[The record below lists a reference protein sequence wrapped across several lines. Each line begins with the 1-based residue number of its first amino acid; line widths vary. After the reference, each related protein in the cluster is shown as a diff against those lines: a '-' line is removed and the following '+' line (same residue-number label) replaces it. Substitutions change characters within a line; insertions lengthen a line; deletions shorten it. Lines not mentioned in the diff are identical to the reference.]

1 MEDSQIYTSKKLKD
15 EKIDQEENLDDDED
29 ENKNNPELFFSL
41 MNESKYDIE
50 KIQEIPSVKLKNENE
65 ENKENEDNN
74 TKEKEDNE
82 EEYIKLKDSNLYN
95 ILIEEGSTRY
105 NEKDYIDIK
114 EKTVQKEIMSHTEYV
129 ISLNK
134 RNSNKKEI
142 QIIILSYRRY
152 EHFNIF
158 YNAMKIKYPYF
169 IYPKLSEK
177 NVMVKINQ
185 DQEFMERRRKQLKFL
200 LNYFAFHPKLNQKE
214 EFIKF
219 LKDPIFDEKYF
230 LNINS
235 PYEYPETKKYFNSN
249 PFYPLSYFK
258 NLFKEPK
265 NLSIDQ
271 SEIEI
276 KFLSMIPFYNKMY
289 EKISQMVQ
297 TVNNYYNIRIK
308 SKINY
313 NDLSRNLSILNLKK
327 NFENNNDDNKI
338 FDDMTL
344 LSKNLSDIENESN
357 NELLLKVNEKLDEF
371 MLILKGICGALER
384 YEKYIELYKSVIY
397 AGNHLNQNDDLKNIL
412 TNEEDEE
419 KIKEELEK
427 RQKQYDEKK
436 SNLGKEAINA
446 CKDKNDYEKELN
458 NEYKNFISN
467 YSKTFNIIL
476 NSLIGNIHSLNLQT
490 MEKINNFKAI
500 FED

>member
-15 EKIDQEENLDDDED
+15 EKIEQEENLDDDED

-50 KIQEIPSVKLKNENE
+50 NIKEISSVKLKKENE
-65 ENKENEDNN
+65 ENKKIEDNN
-74 TKEKEDNE
+74 NKEKEDNE
-82 EEYIKLKDSNLYN
+82 EEDIKLKDSNLYN

-105 NEKDYIDIK
+105 NKKDYIDIK

-235 PYEYPETKKYFNSN
+235 PYDYPETKKYFNSN

-258 NLFKEPK
+258 NLFNDSKNIQIEPNENQK
-265 NLSIDQ
+265 
-271 SEIEI
+271 
-276 KFLSMIPFYNKMY
+276 KFTSMISYYNKMY
-289 EKISQMVQ
+289 DNIFEMVQ
-297 TVNNYYNIRIK
+297 TLNNYYHIFIK
-308 SKINY
+308 SKDNY
-313 NDLSRNLSILNLKK
+313 NDLSRNLSYLNLKK
-327 NFENNNDDNKI
+327 NFKNKNENNIIYDEMI
-338 FDDMTL
+338 S
-344 LSKNLSDIENESN
+344 LSKNLSNMEKEFSDKFM
-357 NELLLKVNEKLDEF
+357 LLVNEPIDEF
-371 MLILKGICGALER
+371 MLMLKGVCEALER
-384 YEKYIELYKSVIY
+384 YSQYIETYKSVIY
-397 AGNHLNQNDDLKNIL
+397 AGNNFKEKDNVNNLKD
-412 TNEEDEE
+412 DEE
-419 KIKEELEK
+419 KIKEEIELRK
-427 RQKQYDEKK
+427 KQFYEKK
-436 SNLGKEAINA
+436 GKLGEEVANA
-446 CKDKNDYEKELN
+446 NKHKFEYEKELN
-458 NEYKNFISN
+458 REYEDFISK
-467 YSKTFNIIL
+467 YSNSFNSIMNSLMNTIYSL
-476 NSLIGNIHSLNLQT
+476 NSEQ
-490 MEKINNFKAI
+490 MQRINTIFKNEI
-500 FED
+500 NS

>member
-15 EKIDQEENLDDDED
+15 EKIEQEENLDDDED

-50 KIQEIPSVKLKNENE
+50 NMKEIPSVKLKKENE
-65 ENKENEDNN
+65 ENKKIEDNN
-74 TKEKEDNE
+74 NKEKEDNE
-82 EEYIKLKDSNLYN
+82 EEDIKLKDSNLYN

-105 NEKDYIDIK
+105 NKKDYIDIK

-142 QIIILSYRRY
+142 KIIILSYRRY

-235 PYEYPETKKYFNSN
+235 PYDYPETKKYFNSN
-249 PFYPLSYFK
+249 PFYPLSYLK
-258 NLFKEPK
+258 NLFNDSKNIQIEPNENQK
-265 NLSIDQ
+265 
-271 SEIEI
+271 
-276 KFLSMIPFYNKMY
+276 KFTSMISYYNKMY
-289 EKISQMVQ
+289 DNIFEMVQ
-297 TVNNYYNIRIK
+297 TLNNYYHIFIK
-308 SKINY
+308 SKDNY
-313 NDLSRNLSILNLKK
+313 NDLSRNLSYLNLKK
-327 NFENNNDDNKI
+327 NFKNKNENNIIYDEMI
-338 FDDMTL
+338 S
-344 LSKNLSDIENESN
+344 LSKNLSNMEKEFSDKFM
-357 NELLLKVNEKLDEF
+357 LLVNEPIDEF
-371 MLILKGICGALER
+371 MLMLKGVCEALER
-384 YEKYIELYKSVIY
+384 YSQYIETYKSVIY
-397 AGNHLNQNDDLKNIL
+397 AGNNFKEKDNVNNLQD
-412 TNEEDEE
+412 DEE
-419 KIKEELEK
+419 KIKEEIELRK
-427 RQKQYDEKK
+427 KQFYEKK
-436 SNLGKEAINA
+436 GKLGEEVANA
-446 CKDKNDYEKELN
+446 NKHKFEYEKELN
-458 NEYKNFISN
+458 REYEDFISK
-467 YSKTFNIIL
+467 YSNSFNSIMNSLMNTIYSL
-476 NSLIGNIHSLNLQT
+476 NSEQ
-490 MEKINNFKAI
+490 MQRINTIFKNEI
-500 FED
+500 NS

>member
-1 MEDSQIYTSKKLKD
+1 MEDSKIYTSKKVKD

-105 NEKDYIDIK
+105 NKKDYIDIK
-114 EKTVQKEIMSHTEYV
+114 EKTAQKEIMSHTEYV

-258 NLFKEPK
+258 NLFNDSKNIQIEPNENQK
-265 NLSIDQ
+265 
-271 SEIEI
+271 
-276 KFLSMIPFYNKMY
+276 KFTSMISFYNKMY
-289 EKISQMVQ
+289 DNIFEMVQ
-297 TVNNYYNIRIK
+297 TLNNYYHIFIK
-308 SKINY
+308 SKDNY
-313 NDLSRNLSILNLKK
+313 NDLSRNLSYLNLKK
-327 NFENNNDDNKI
+327 NFKNKNENNIIYDEMI
-338 FDDMTL
+338 S
-344 LSKNLSDIENESN
+344 LSKNLSNMEKEFSDKFM
-357 NELLLKVNEKLDEF
+357 LLVNEPIDEF
-371 MLILKGICGALER
+371 MLMLKGVCEALER
-384 YEKYIELYKSVIY
+384 YSQYIETYKSVIY
-397 AGNHLNQNDDLKNIL
+397 AGNNFKENDNVNNLQD
-412 TNEEDEE
+412 DEE
-419 KIKEELEK
+419 KIKEEIELRK
-427 RQKQYDEKK
+427 KQFYEKK
-436 SNLGKEAINA
+436 GKLGEEVANA
-446 CKDKNDYEKELN
+446 NKHKFEYEKELN
-458 NEYKNFISN
+458 REYEDFLSKYSN
-467 YSKTFNIIL
+467 SFNSIMNSLMNTIYSL
-476 NSLIGNIHSLNLQT
+476 NSEQ
-490 MEKINNFKAI
+490 MQRINTIFKNEI
-500 FED
+500 NS

>member
-50 KIQEIPSVKLKNENE
+50 NMKEIPSVKLKKENE
-65 ENKENEDNN
+65 ENKKIEDNN
-74 TKEKEDNE
+74 NKEKEDNE
-82 EEYIKLKDSNLYN
+82 EEDIKLKDSNLYN

-235 PYEYPETKKYFNSN
+235 PYDYPETKKYFNSN

-258 NLFKEPK
+258 NLFNDSKNIQIEPNENQK
-265 NLSIDQ
+265 
-271 SEIEI
+271 
-276 KFLSMIPFYNKMY
+276 KFTSMISFYNKMY
-289 EKISQMVQ
+289 DNIFEMVQ
-297 TVNNYYNIRIK
+297 TLNNYYHIFIK
-308 SKINY
+308 SKDNY
-313 NDLSRNLSILNLKK
+313 NDLSRNLSYLNLKK
-327 NFENNNDDNKI
+327 NFKNKNENNIIYDEMI
-338 FDDMTL
+338 S
-344 LSKNLSDIENESN
+344 LSKNLSNMEKEFSDKFM
-357 NELLLKVNEKLDEF
+357 LLVNEPIDEF
-371 MLILKGICGALER
+371 MLMLKGVCEALER
-384 YEKYIELYKSVIY
+384 YSQYIETYKSVIY
-397 AGNHLNQNDDLKNIL
+397 AGNNFKENDNVNNLQD
-412 TNEEDEE
+412 DEE
-419 KIKEELEK
+419 KIKEEIELRK
-427 RQKQYDEKK
+427 KQFYEKK
-436 SNLGKEAINA
+436 GKLGEEVANA
-446 CKDKNDYEKELN
+446 NKHKFEYEKELN
-458 NEYKNFISN
+458 REYEDFISK
-467 YSKTFNIIL
+467 YSNSFNSIMNSLMNTIYSL
-476 NSLIGNIHSLNLQT
+476 NSEQ
-490 MEKINNFKAI
+490 MQRINTIFKNEI
-500 FED
+500 NS

>member
-50 KIQEIPSVKLKNENE
+50 NMKEIPSVKLKKENE
-65 ENKENEDNN
+65 ENKKIEDNN
-74 TKEKEDNE
+74 NKEKEDNE
-82 EEYIKLKDSNLYN
+82 EENIKLKDSNLYN

-235 PYEYPETKKYFNSN
+235 PYDYPETKKYFNSN
-249 PFYPLSYFK
+249 PFYPLSYLK
-258 NLFKEPK
+258 NLFNDSKNIQIEPNENQK
-265 NLSIDQ
+265 
-271 SEIEI
+271 
-276 KFLSMIPFYNKMY
+276 KFTSMISFYNKMY
-289 EKISQMVQ
+289 DNIVEMVQ
-297 TVNNYYNIRIK
+297 TLNNYYHIFIK
-308 SKINY
+308 SKDNY
-313 NDLSRNLSILNLKK
+313 NDLSRNLSYLNLKK
-327 NFENNNDDNKI
+327 NFKNKNENNIIYDEMI
-338 FDDMTL
+338 S
-344 LSKNLSDIENESN
+344 LSKNLSNMEKEFSDKFM
-357 NELLLKVNEKLDEF
+357 LLVNEPIDEF
-371 MLILKGICGALER
+371 MLMLKGVCEALER
-384 YEKYIELYKSVIY
+384 YSQYIETYKSVIY
-397 AGNHLNQNDDLKNIL
+397 AGNNFKEKDNVNNLQD
-412 TNEEDEE
+412 DEE
-419 KIKEELEK
+419 KIKEEIELRK
-427 RQKQYDEKK
+427 KQFYEKK
-436 SNLGKEAINA
+436 GKLGEEVANA
-446 CKDKNDYEKELN
+446 NKHKFEYEKELN
-458 NEYKNFISN
+458 REYEDFISK
-467 YSKTFNIIL
+467 YSNSFNSIMNSLMNTIYSL
-476 NSLIGNIHSLNLQT
+476 NSEQ
-490 MEKINNFKAI
+490 MQRINTIFKNEI
-500 FED
+500 NS

>member
-15 EKIDQEENLDDDED
+15 EKIEQEENLDDDED

-50 KIQEIPSVKLKNENE
+50 NIKEISSVKLKKENE
-65 ENKENEDNN
+65 ENKKIEDNN
-74 TKEKEDNE
+74 NKEKEDNE
-82 EEYIKLKDSNLYN
+82 EEDIKLKDSNLYN

-235 PYEYPETKKYFNSN
+235 PYDYPETKKYFNSN
-249 PFYPLSYFK
+249 PFYPLSYLK
-258 NLFKEPK
+258 NLFNDSKNIQIEPNENQK
-265 NLSIDQ
+265 
-271 SEIEI
+271 
-276 KFLSMIPFYNKMY
+276 KFTSMISYYNKMY
-289 EKISQMVQ
+289 DNIFEMVQ
-297 TVNNYYNIRIK
+297 TLNNYYHIFIK
-308 SKINY
+308 SKDNY
-313 NDLSRNLSILNLKK
+313 NDLSRNLSYLNLKK
-327 NFENNNDDNKI
+327 NFKNKNENNIIYDEMI
-338 FDDMTL
+338 S
-344 LSKNLSDIENESN
+344 LSKNLSNMEKEFSDKFM
-357 NELLLKVNEKLDEF
+357 LLVNEPIDEF
-371 MLILKGICGALER
+371 MLMLKGVCEALER
-384 YEKYIELYKSVIY
+384 YSQYIETYKSVIY
-397 AGNHLNQNDDLKNIL
+397 AGNNFKEKDNVNNLQD
-412 TNEEDEE
+412 DEE
-419 KIKEELEK
+419 KIKEEIELRK
-427 RQKQYDEKK
+427 KQFYEKK
-436 SNLGKEAINA
+436 GKLGEEVANA
-446 CKDKNDYEKELN
+446 NKHKFEYEKELN
-458 NEYKNFISN
+458 REYEDFISK
-467 YSKTFNIIL
+467 YSNSFNSIMNSLMNTIYSL
-476 NSLIGNIHSLNLQT
+476 NSEQ
-490 MEKINNFKAI
+490 MQRINTIFKNEI
-500 FED
+500 NS

>member
-50 KIQEIPSVKLKNENE
+50 NMKEIPSVKLKKENE
-65 ENKENEDNN
+65 ENKKIEDNN
-74 TKEKEDNE
+74 NKEKEDNE
-82 EEYIKLKDSNLYN
+82 EENIKLKDSNLYN

-235 PYEYPETKKYFNSN
+235 PYDYPETKKYFNSN

-258 NLFKEPK
+258 NLFNDSKNIQIEPNENQK
-265 NLSIDQ
+265 
-271 SEIEI
+271 
-276 KFLSMIPFYNKMY
+276 KFTSMISFYNKMY
-289 EKISQMVQ
+289 DNIFEMVQ
-297 TVNNYYNIRIK
+297 TLNNYYHIFIK
-308 SKINY
+308 SKDNY
-313 NDLSRNLSILNLKK
+313 NDLSRNLSYLNLKK
-327 NFENNNDDNKI
+327 NFKNKNENNIIYDEMI
-338 FDDMTL
+338 S
-344 LSKNLSDIENESN
+344 LSKNLSNMEKEFSDKFM
-357 NELLLKVNEKLDEF
+357 LLVNEPIDEF
-371 MLILKGICGALER
+371 MLMLKGVCEALER
-384 YEKYIELYKSVIY
+384 YSQYIETYKSVIY
-397 AGNHLNQNDDLKNIL
+397 AGNNFKENDNVNNLQD
-412 TNEEDEE
+412 DEE
-419 KIKEELEK
+419 KIKEEIELRK
-427 RQKQYDEKK
+427 KQFYEKK
-436 SNLGKEAINA
+436 GKLGEEVANA
-446 CKDKNDYEKELN
+446 NKHKFEYEKELN
-458 NEYKNFISN
+458 REYEDFISK
-467 YSKTFNIIL
+467 YSNSFNSIMNSLMNTIYSL
-476 NSLIGNIHSLNLQT
+476 NSEQ
-490 MEKINNFKAI
+490 MQRINTIFKNEI
-500 FED
+500 NS

>member
-50 KIQEIPSVKLKNENE
+50 NIKEISSVKLKKENE
-65 ENKENEDNN
+65 ENKKIEDNN
-74 TKEKEDNE
+74 NKEKEDNE
-82 EEYIKLKDSNLYN
+82 EENIKLKDSNLYN

-235 PYEYPETKKYFNSN
+235 PYDYPETKKYFNSN
-249 PFYPLSYFK
+249 PFYPLSYLK
-258 NLFKEPK
+258 NLFNDSKNIQIEPNENQK
-265 NLSIDQ
+265 
-271 SEIEI
+271 
-276 KFLSMIPFYNKMY
+276 KFTSMISYYNKMY
-289 EKISQMVQ
+289 DNIFEMVQ
-297 TVNNYYNIRIK
+297 TLNNYYHIFIK
-308 SKINY
+308 SKDNY
-313 NDLSRNLSILNLKK
+313 NDLSRNLSYLNLKK
-327 NFENNNDDNKI
+327 NFKNKNENNIIYDEMI
-338 FDDMTL
+338 S
-344 LSKNLSDIENESN
+344 LSKNLSNMEKEFSDKFM
-357 NELLLKVNEKLDEF
+357 LLVNEPIDEF
-371 MLILKGICGALER
+371 MLMLKGVCEALER
-384 YEKYIELYKSVIY
+384 YSQYIETYKSVIY
-397 AGNHLNQNDDLKNIL
+397 AGNNFKENDNVNNLQD
-412 TNEEDEE
+412 DEE
-419 KIKEELEK
+419 KIKEEIELRK
-427 RQKQYDEKK
+427 KQFYEKK
-436 SNLGKEAINA
+436 GKLGEEVANA
-446 CKDKNDYEKELN
+446 NKHKFEYEKELN
-458 NEYKNFISN
+458 REYEDFISK
-467 YSKTFNIIL
+467 YSNSFNSIMNSLMNTIYSL
-476 NSLIGNIHSLNLQT
+476 NSEQ
-490 MEKINNFKAI
+490 MQRINTIFKNEI
-500 FED
+500 NS

>member
-15 EKIDQEENLDDDED
+15 EKIEQEENLDDDED

-50 KIQEIPSVKLKNENE
+50 NIKEISSVKLKKENE
-65 ENKENEDNN
+65 ENKKIEDNN
-74 TKEKEDNE
+74 NKEKEDNE
-82 EEYIKLKDSNLYN
+82 EEDIKLKDSNLYN

-105 NEKDYIDIK
+105 NKKDYIDIK

-235 PYEYPETKKYFNSN
+235 PYDYPETKKYFNSN

-258 NLFKEPK
+258 NLFNDSKNIQIEPNENQK
-265 NLSIDQ
+265 
-271 SEIEI
+271 
-276 KFLSMIPFYNKMY
+276 KFTSMISYYNKMY
-289 EKISQMVQ
+289 DNIFEMVQ
-297 TVNNYYNIRIK
+297 TLNNCYHIFIK
-308 SKINY
+308 SKDNY
-313 NDLSRNLSILNLKK
+313 NDLSRNLSYLNLKK
-327 NFENNNDDNKI
+327 NFKNKNENNIIYDEMI
-338 FDDMTL
+338 S
-344 LSKNLSDIENESN
+344 LSKNLSNMEKEFSDKFM
-357 NELLLKVNEKLDEF
+357 LLVNEPIDEF
-371 MLILKGICGALER
+371 MLMLKGVCEALER
-384 YEKYIELYKSVIY
+384 YSQYIETYKSVIY
-397 AGNHLNQNDDLKNIL
+397 AGNNFKEKDNVNNLQD
-412 TNEEDEE
+412 DEE
-419 KIKEELEK
+419 KIKEEIELRK
-427 RQKQYDEKK
+427 KQFYEKK
-436 SNLGKEAINA
+436 GKLGEEVANA
-446 CKDKNDYEKELN
+446 NKHKFEYEKELN
-458 NEYKNFISN
+458 REYEDFISK
-467 YSKTFNIIL
+467 YSNSFNSIMNSLMNTIYSL
-476 NSLIGNIHSLNLQT
+476 NSEQ
-490 MEKINNFKAI
+490 MQRINTIFKNEI
-500 FED
+500 NS

>member
-50 KIQEIPSVKLKNENE
+50 NMKEIPSVKLKKENE
-65 ENKENEDNN
+65 ENKKIEDNN
-74 TKEKEDNE
+74 NKEKEDNE
-82 EEYIKLKDSNLYN
+82 EENIKLKDSNLYN

-235 PYEYPETKKYFNSN
+235 PYDYPETKKYFNSN
-249 PFYPLSYFK
+249 PFYPLSYLK
-258 NLFKEPK
+258 NLFNDSKNIQIEPNENQK
-265 NLSIDQ
+265 
-271 SEIEI
+271 
-276 KFLSMIPFYNKMY
+276 KFTSMISFYNKMY
-289 EKISQMVQ
+289 DNIFEMVQ
-297 TVNNYYNIRIK
+297 TLNNYYHIFIK
-308 SKINY
+308 SKDNY
-313 NDLSRNLSILNLKK
+313 NDLSRNLSYLNLKK
-327 NFENNNDDNKI
+327 NFKNKNENNIIYDEMI
-338 FDDMTL
+338 S
-344 LSKNLSDIENESN
+344 LSKNLSNMEKEFSDKFM
-357 NELLLKVNEKLDEF
+357 LLVNEPIDEF
-371 MLILKGICGALER
+371 MLMLKGVCEALER
-384 YEKYIELYKSVIY
+384 YSQYIETYKSVIY
-397 AGNHLNQNDDLKNIL
+397 AGNNFKENDNVNNLQD
-412 TNEEDEE
+412 DEE
-419 KIKEELEK
+419 KIKEEIELRK
-427 RQKQYDEKK
+427 KQFYEKK
-436 SNLGKEAINA
+436 GKLGEEVANA
-446 CKDKNDYEKELN
+446 NKHKFEYEKELN
-458 NEYKNFISN
+458 REYEDFISK
-467 YSKTFNIIL
+467 YSNSFNSIMNSLMNTIYSL
-476 NSLIGNIHSLNLQT
+476 NSEQ
-490 MEKINNFKAI
+490 MQRINTIFKNEI
-500 FED
+500 NS

>member
-50 KIQEIPSVKLKNENE
+50 NMKEIPSVKLKKENE
-65 ENKENEDNN
+65 ENKKIEDNN
-74 TKEKEDNE
+74 NKEKEDNE
-82 EEYIKLKDSNLYN
+82 EEDIKLKDSNLYN

-105 NEKDYIDIK
+105 NKKDYIDIK

-235 PYEYPETKKYFNSN
+235 PYDYPETKKYFNSN
-249 PFYPLSYFK
+249 PFYPLSYLK
-258 NLFKEPK
+258 NLFNDSKNIQIEPNENQK
-265 NLSIDQ
+265 
-271 SEIEI
+271 
-276 KFLSMIPFYNKMY
+276 KFTSMISFYNKMY
-289 EKISQMVQ
+289 DNIVEMVQ
-297 TVNNYYNIRIK
+297 TLNNYYHIFIK
-308 SKINY
+308 SKDNY
-313 NDLSRNLSILNLKK
+313 NDLSRNLSYLNLKK
-327 NFENNNDDNKI
+327 NFKNKNENNIIYDEMI
-338 FDDMTL
+338 S
-344 LSKNLSDIENESN
+344 LSKNLSNMEKEFSDKFM
-357 NELLLKVNEKLDEF
+357 LLVNEPIDEF
-371 MLILKGICGALER
+371 MLMLKGVCEALER
-384 YEKYIELYKSVIY
+384 YSQYIETYKSVIY
-397 AGNHLNQNDDLKNIL
+397 AGNNFKENDNVNNLQD
-412 TNEEDEE
+412 DEE
-419 KIKEELEK
+419 KIKEEIELRK
-427 RQKQYDEKK
+427 KQFYEKK
-436 SNLGKEAINA
+436 GKLGEEVANA
-446 CKDKNDYEKELN
+446 NKHKFEYEKELN
-458 NEYKNFISN
+458 REYEDFISK
-467 YSKTFNIIL
+467 YSNSFNSIMNSLMNTIYSL
-476 NSLIGNIHSLNLQT
+476 NSEQ
-490 MEKINNFKAI
+490 MQRINTIFKNEI
-500 FED
+500 NS

>member
-15 EKIDQEENLDDDED
+15 EKIEQEENLDDDED

-50 KIQEIPSVKLKNENE
+50 NIKEISSVKLKKENE
-65 ENKENEDNN
+65 ENKKIEDNN
-74 TKEKEDNE
+74 NKEKEDNE
-82 EEYIKLKDSNLYN
+82 EEDIKLKDSNLYN

-105 NEKDYIDIK
+105 NKKDYIDIK

-235 PYEYPETKKYFNSN
+235 PYDYPETKKYFNSN

-258 NLFKEPK
+258 NLFNDSKNIQIEPNENQK
-265 NLSIDQ
+265 
-271 SEIEI
+271 
-276 KFLSMIPFYNKMY
+276 KFTSMISYYNKMY
-289 EKISQMVQ
+289 DNIFEMVQ
-297 TVNNYYNIRIK
+297 TLNNYYHIFIK
-308 SKINY
+308 SKDNY
-313 NDLSRNLSILNLKK
+313 NDLSRNLSYLNLKK
-327 NFENNNDDNKI
+327 NFKNKNENNIIYDEMI
-338 FDDMTL
+338 S
-344 LSKNLSDIENESN
+344 LSKNLSNMEKEFSDKFM
-357 NELLLKVNEKLDEF
+357 LLVNEPIDEF
-371 MLILKGICGALER
+371 MLMLKGVCEALER
-384 YEKYIELYKSVIY
+384 YSQYIETYKSVIY
-397 AGNHLNQNDDLKNIL
+397 AGNNFKEKDNVNNLQD
-412 TNEEDEE
+412 DEE
-419 KIKEELEK
+419 KIKEEIELRK
-427 RQKQYDEKK
+427 KQFYEKK
-436 SNLGKEAINA
+436 GKLGEEVANA
-446 CKDKNDYEKELN
+446 NKHKFEYEKELN
-458 NEYKNFISN
+458 REYEDFISK
-467 YSKTFNIIL
+467 YSNSFNSIMNSLMNTIYSL
-476 NSLIGNIHSLNLQT
+476 NSEQ
-490 MEKINNFKAI
+490 MQRINTIFKNEI
-500 FED
+500 NS

>member
-50 KIQEIPSVKLKNENE
+50 NMKEIPSVKLKKENE
-65 ENKENEDNN
+65 ENKKIEDNN
-74 TKEKEDNE
+74 NKEKEDNE
-82 EEYIKLKDSNLYN
+82 EENIKLKDSNLYN

-105 NEKDYIDIK
+105 NKKDYIDIK

-235 PYEYPETKKYFNSN
+235 PYDYPETKKYFNSN

-258 NLFKEPK
+258 NLFNDSKNIQIEPNENQK
-265 NLSIDQ
+265 
-271 SEIEI
+271 
-276 KFLSMIPFYNKMY
+276 KFTSMISFYNKMY
-289 EKISQMVQ
+289 DNIVEMVQ
-297 TVNNYYNIRIK
+297 TLNNYYHIFIK
-308 SKINY
+308 SKDNY
-313 NDLSRNLSILNLKK
+313 NDLSRNLSYLNLKK
-327 NFENNNDDNKI
+327 NFKNKNENNIIYDEMI
-338 FDDMTL
+338 S
-344 LSKNLSDIENESN
+344 LSKNLSNMEKEFSDKFM
-357 NELLLKVNEKLDEF
+357 LLVNEPIDEF
-371 MLILKGICGALER
+371 MLMLKGVCEALER
-384 YEKYIELYKSVIY
+384 YSQYIETYKSVIY
-397 AGNHLNQNDDLKNIL
+397 AGNNFKENDNVNNLQD
-412 TNEEDEE
+412 DEE
-419 KIKEELEK
+419 KIKEEIELRK
-427 RQKQYDEKK
+427 KQFYEKK
-436 SNLGKEAINA
+436 GKLGEEVANA
-446 CKDKNDYEKELN
+446 NKHKFEYEKELN
-458 NEYKNFISN
+458 REYEDFISK
-467 YSKTFNIIL
+467 YSNSFNSIMNSLMNTIYSL
-476 NSLIGNIHSLNLQT
+476 NSEQ
-490 MEKINNFKAI
+490 MQRINTIFKNEI
-500 FED
+500 NS

>member
-15 EKIDQEENLDDDED
+15 EKIEQEENLDDDED

-50 KIQEIPSVKLKNENE
+50 NIKEISSVKLKKENE
-65 ENKENEDNN
+65 ENKKIEDNN
-74 TKEKEDNE
+74 NKEKEDNE
-82 EEYIKLKDSNLYN
+82 EEDIKLKDSNLYN

-105 NEKDYIDIK
+105 NKKDYIDIK

-235 PYEYPETKKYFNSN
+235 PYDYPETKKYFNSN

-258 NLFKEPK
+258 NLFNDSKNIQIEPNENQK
-265 NLSIDQ
+265 
-271 SEIEI
+271 
-276 KFLSMIPFYNKMY
+276 KFTSMISYYNKMY
-289 EKISQMVQ
+289 DNIFEMVQ
-297 TVNNYYNIRIK
+297 TLNNYYHIFIK
-308 SKINY
+308 SKDNY
-313 NDLSRNLSILNLKK
+313 NDLSRNLSYLNLKK
-327 NFENNNDDNKI
+327 NFKNKNENNIIYDEMI
-338 FDDMTL
+338 S
-344 LSKNLSDIENESN
+344 LSKNLSNMEKEFSDKFM
-357 NELLLKVNEKLDEF
+357 LLVNEPIDEF
-371 MLILKGICGALER
+371 MLMLKGVCEALER
-384 YEKYIELYKSVIY
+384 YSQYIETYKSVIY
-397 AGNHLNQNDDLKNIL
+397 AGNNFKENDNVNNLQD
-412 TNEEDEE
+412 DEE
-419 KIKEELEK
+419 KIKEEIELRK
-427 RQKQYDEKK
+427 KQFYEKK
-436 SNLGKEAINA
+436 GKLGEEVANA
-446 CKDKNDYEKELN
+446 NKHKFEYEKELN
-458 NEYKNFISN
+458 REYEDFISK
-467 YSKTFNIIL
+467 YSNSFNSIMNSLMNTIYSL
-476 NSLIGNIHSLNLQT
+476 NSEQ
-490 MEKINNFKAI
+490 MQRINTIFKNEI
-500 FED
+500 NS